1 MLLWLAN
8 LGYAAGGEVAVVVPT
23 RTKGGMTTGKL
34 SAADRARIREMQIRQ
49 GIQKDDEEII
59 AILLLAGK
67 L

>member
-8 LGYAAGGEVAVVVPT
+8 MGYAAGGEVAVVVT